1 VQREDTTLWKTNLM
15 VNDYV
20 VPLNRFTQTYIGNI
34 LRAMALSL
42 GYNPKEVS
50 AYIDGDE
57 VRLYTEEGEIP
68 IVREFAKAMVTS
80 TVKGVLSPLKGIFW
94 LQRISINTRL
104 VEESLEC
111 WPPCDDW

>member
-1 VQREDTTLWKTNLM
+1 VTNEKSSANPAEREDTTLWKTNLM
-15 VNDYV
+15 VNNNV

-34 LRAMALSL
+34 LKAMALSL
-42 GYNPKEVS
+42 GYNPREVS

-80 TVKGVLSPLKGIFW
+80 TVKGVLSPLKGVFW
-94 LQRISINTRL
+94 LQRIIINAKL
-104 VEESLEC
+104 
-111 WPPCDDW
+111 P